1 LKLADCRYKC
11 KQAYFRRSL
20 FVRMFITEV
29 ERVYNVKVNSCEDF
43 CKFYVLFLSVSEI
56 LYGKHYNYA
65 IFKAIT
71 RGRPNLY
78 KCLKCDSV
86 LTAEE
91 SITHALQHMKQLGYK
106 PLNYEESI

>member
-1 LKLADCRYKC
+1 MKLADCRYKC
-11 KQAYFRRSL
+11 KQTYFRRSL
-20 FVRMFITEV
+20 FVRMFTSEV
-29 ERVYNVKVNSCEDF
+29 EKVYGVKVKSCEEF
-43 CKFYVLFLSVSEI
+43 CKFYVLFLSVAEM

-78 KCLKCDSV
+78 MCLKCNST

-91 SITHALQHMKQLGYK
+91 SVTHTLQHMKQLGYK
-106 PLNYEESI
+106 PLTYEENI